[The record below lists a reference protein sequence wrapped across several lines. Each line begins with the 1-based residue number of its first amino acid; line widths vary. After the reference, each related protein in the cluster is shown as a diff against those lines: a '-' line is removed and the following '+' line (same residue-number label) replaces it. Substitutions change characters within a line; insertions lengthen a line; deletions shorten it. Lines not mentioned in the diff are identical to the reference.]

1 MRIFDDMK
9 AYMGDVTNLVWNFIQ
24 HRDAYPMNAQLAVQP
39 EVMANVIDDPALC
52 QHCDFYD
59 LNNLIACDSSGQPM
73 PNHAAIHKIA
83 CRYYQVG

>member
-9 AYMGDVTNLVWNFIQ
+9 AYMGDVTSLIWNFIQ
-24 HRDAYPMNAQLAVQP
+24 HRDAYPKNAQLAVQP
-39 EVMANVIDDPALC
+39 EVMANVIDDPAEC

-59 LNNLIACDSSGQPM
+59 LNKLISCDSSGQPM
-73 PNHAAIHKIA
+73 PNHAAIHQIA